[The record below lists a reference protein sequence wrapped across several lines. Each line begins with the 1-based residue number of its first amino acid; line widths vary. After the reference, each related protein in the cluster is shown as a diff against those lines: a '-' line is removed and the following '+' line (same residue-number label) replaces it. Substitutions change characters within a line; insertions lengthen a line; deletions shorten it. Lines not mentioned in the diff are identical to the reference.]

1 MEEIRSEMKLEKDA
15 TMEEARKSAAQCIKA
30 VKAIEN
36 AQDRLVAMLEGCSGL
51 LRQMKRQ
58 SNPLPSSKLP
68 SAMSKVEETLQRVS
82 TMITK
87 QEGAWKSRATG
98 KNDTKHQFAT
108 MFKKLDQRFRTFTS
122 RIQQNQPGK
131 NSQQQQPRMGRANQQ
146 NAATKSRNQTPP
158 EPKRTNSSPNPKNS

>member
-87 QEGAWKSRATG
+87 QEGAWKSR
-98 KNDTKHQFAT
+98 
-108 MFKKLDQRFRTFTS
+108 
-122 RIQQNQPGK
+122 QQEK
-131 NSQQQQPRMGRANQQ
+131 
-146 NAATKSRNQTPP
+146 TTRN
-158 EPKRTNSSPNPKNS
+158 NSSRQCSKNWTKDSGLSLLEYNKISPEKFPNNNNNHV